1 LNYPQPW
8 GFFHALRTFLHSLFF
23 LSVALCLPL
32 SFADDPAVVVETV
45 TAVRSDS
52 VLSDWQMTGTVVSKR
67 NAKLSS
73 RSEGLVEKVLVD
85 AGSRVE
91 KGEALLTLDTRLAE
105 IELDLIRADI
115 ETAKVQLEDA
125 EREREE
131 VRKLTSSG
139 AFAKS
144 EAASRE
150 TAARISAAEVKALEI
165 REKQQLERI
174 ERHRL
179 VAPFSG
185 TIARKTTE
193 AGEWVETGTPVLE
206 LIETDSLWFDLQV
219 AQESLAAV
227 QAVESADVQLDA
239 FPSEN
244 LKAKVDVVVPVKDP
258 VSRTFLTRLTFDDPE
273 QRASPGMSGTAI
285 LRVRPAKSASVSIPR
300 DAVMRYP
307 DGSAKVWVV
316 TKEDG
321 RTIVQ
326 SISVTAASGLG
337 ETVEIQDG
345 MRGGEQVV
353 VRGNE
358 GLTDGETVEAR
369 KQKPKSSSASL

>member
-1 LNYPQPW
+1 M
-8 GFFHALRTFLHSLFF
+8 
-23 LSVALCLPL
+23 

-52 VLSDWQMTGTVVSKR
+52 VLSEWQMTGTVVSKR

-150 TAARISAAEVKALEI
+150 TAARISAAEVKALEV
-165 REKQQLERI
+165 REKQQLEQI

-244 LKAKVDVVVPVKDP
+244 LKAKIDVVVSVKDP
-258 VSRTFLTRLTFDDPE
+258 VFPNLSH
-273 QRASPGMSGTAI
+273 
-285 LRVRPAKSASVSIPR
+285 
-300 DAVMRYP
+300 
-307 DGSAKVWVV
+307 
-316 TKEDG
+316 
-321 RTIVQ
+321 
-326 SISVTAASGLG
+326 AAHF
-337 ETVEIQDG
+337 
-345 MRGGEQVV
+345 
-353 VRGNE
+353 
-358 GLTDGETVEAR
+358 
-369 KQKPKSSSASL
+369 

>member
-1 LNYPQPW
+1 
-8 GFFHALRTFLHSLFF
+8 
-23 LSVALCLPL
+23 
-32 SFADDPAVVVETV
+32 
-45 TAVRSDS
+45 
-52 VLSDWQMTGTVVSKR
+52 MTGTVVSKR

-73 RSEGLVEKVLVD
+73 RSEGLIEKVLVD

-150 TAARISAAEVKALEI
+150 TAARINATEIKALEV

-174 ERHRL
+174 DRHRL

-185 TIARKTTE
+185 TIARKMTE

-239 FPSEN
+239 FPSEK
-244 LKAKVDVVVPVKDP
+244 LRAKIDVVVPVKDP
-258 VSRTFLTRLTFDDPE
+258 VSRTFL
-273 QRASPGMSGTAI
+273 
-285 LRVRPAKSASVSIPR
+285 
-300 DAVMRYP
+300 
-307 DGSAKVWVV
+307 
-316 TKEDG
+316 
-321 RTIVQ
+321 
-326 SISVTAASGLG
+326 
-337 ETVEIQDG
+337 
-345 MRGGEQVV
+345 
-353 VRGNE
+353 
-358 GLTDGETVEAR
+358 
-369 KQKPKSSSASL
+369 

>member
-1 LNYPQPW
+1 M
-8 GFFHALRTFLHSLFF
+8 
-23 LSVALCLPL
+23 
-32 SFADDPAVVVETV
+32 SFADDSAVVVETV

-52 VLSDWQMTGTVVSKR
+52 VVSEWQMTGTVVSKR

-73 RSEGLVEKVLVD
+73 RSEGLIEKVLVD

-150 TAARISAAEVKALEI
+150 TAARINATEIKALEV

-174 ERHRL
+174 DRHRL

-185 TIARKTTE
+185 TIARKMTE

-239 FPSEN
+239 FPSEK
-244 LKAKVDVVVPVKDP
+244 LRAKIDVVVPVKDP

-285 LRVRPAKSASVSIPR
+285 LQVRPAKSASISIPR

-321 RTIVQ
+321 QTIAQ
-326 SISVTAASGLG
+326 SISVTVASGLG

-345 MRGGEQVV
+345 LKGGEQVV

-369 KQKPKSSSASL
+369 KQKPKSSTASL